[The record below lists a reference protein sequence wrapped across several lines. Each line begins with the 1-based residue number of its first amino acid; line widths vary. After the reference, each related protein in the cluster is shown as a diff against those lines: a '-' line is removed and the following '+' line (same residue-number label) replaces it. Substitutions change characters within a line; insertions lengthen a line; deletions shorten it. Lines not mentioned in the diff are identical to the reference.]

1 MMWLPDGN
9 NELKN
14 TPAYAVQLANN
25 NVWNSATG
33 YNNLGISINIA
44 QSKDAKAGTSSIT
57 FVKKK

>member
-1 MMWLPDGN
+1 MLCSW
-9 NELKN
+9 
-14 TPAYAVQLANN
+14 QI
-25 NVWNSATG
+25 TG